1 MDVDS
6 AAAAAAAVDAAH
18 LQGHQHPL
26 TSAAA
31 LNVAAAAPVEVL
43 QDASLD
49 SEAPGALALPS
60 TAAPIPPP
68 AAAAE
73 GSAGASR
80 PGSSSSMPV
89 QNIGLVMQL
98 HRRWM
103 LYQLQQMGRA
113 AMSPLSTA
121 KRAVSL
127 LLLLL
132 GCWLPVLCST

>member
-1 MDVDS
+1 
-6 AAAAAAAVDAAH
+6 
-18 LQGHQHPL
+18 
-26 TSAAA
+26 
-31 LNVAAAAPVEVL
+31 
-43 QDASLD
+43 
-49 SEAPGALALPS
+49 
-60 TAAPIPPP
+60 
-68 AAAAE
+68 
-73 GSAGASR
+73 
-80 PGSSSSMPV
+80 MPV